1 MKDSNARRNMPNV
14 KSTITTRKTF
24 FSMQSPRLHGR
35 AANATFAFATSPR
48 LLKRTE
54 GKAHPLN
61 YLLDL
66 HNITKFT
73 IHTYFI
79 Q

>member
-14 KSTITTRKTF
+14 KTAITTRKTF
-24 FSMQSPRLHGR
+24 FSMQSPPVLIL
-35 AANATFAFATSPR
+35 T
-48 LLKRTE
+48 TE

-61 YLLDL
+61 YLLGL

-73 IHTYFI
+73 IHTYFV